1 MLHRTLTGV
10 ITYFTDQTYVDT
22 ITWEDLLFG
31 LSTSNSVSETEVK
44 AKYQTMLDGFYHLPA
59 DVVDRIPMGDR
70 ESVARVNVIAFF
82 KNRDG
87 ITITEEQLL
96 AILD

>member
-1 MLHRTLTGV
+1 M
-10 ITYFTDQTYVDT
+10 VDT
-22 ITWEDLLFG
+22 VCGRPYFRAIT
-31 LSTSNSVSETEVK
+31 TSNILSESEVK

-70 ESVARVNVIAFF
+70 EAVTRVNIIAFF

-87 ITITEEQLL
+87 ITITEKQLF